1 MTDSLTSARDRGRRA
16 TQVLVEAGRRLGY
29 QVATEYPVQGGRL
42 DVVWIVDVPK
52 VFGDHP
58 PLVAAFEIESSWR
71 TRKHLKG
78 DYLNLFDAGAAV
90 GVLVLLGDGED
101 VDATRRFAE
110 VLVRRPGPRIL
121 VWSEADLT
129 QLLDEGTHNNGATP
143 SLQHAAGAPLQHRGE
158 EADQTARTSASRH
171 TGNYRALWQWLS
183 GQEADQVTVSFRDI
197 EELIGMP
204 LPTSSRRHAA
214 HWHSFEGSAVARA
227 IIDAG
232 WKATDVSL
240 QQERVTFRRS
250 P

>member
-1 MTDSLTSARDRGRRA
+1 MTDSSTSARDRGGRA

-42 DVVWIVDVPK
+42 DVVWILHVPK

-58 PLVAAFEIESSWR
+58 PLAAAFEIESSWR
-71 TRKHLKG
+71 TRKYLKG

-90 GVLVLLGDGED
+90 GVLVLLGEGED
-101 VDATRRFAE
+101 VEATRRFAE
-110 VLVRRPGPRIL
+110 VLVERPGPRIL
-121 VWSEADLT
+121 VWSEADLK
-129 QLLDEGTHNNGATP
+129 QLLDESPHHNGDRP
-143 SLQHAAGAPLQHRGE
+143 WPQHAEGAPLQNLVE
-158 EADQTARTSASRH
+158 EEDQTARISASRH
-171 TGNYRALWQWLS
+171 KGKYRALWQWL
-183 GQEADQVTVSFRDI
+183 GDQEADQVTVSFRDI

-250 P
+250 R